1 MLVTLVY
8 VSFLKENFD
17 SQAFFSILMKVVN
30 GATRVLYMQS
40 GDSGSSNL
48 PYYMYWAVLFK
59 LATGKLP
66 YPGDF
71 NH

>member
-17 SQAFFSILMKVVN
+17 SQAFFSILKVVN

-40 GDSGSSNL
+40 GDSGFQQSTL
-48 PYYMYWAVLFK
+48 LHVLGSAF
-59 LATGKLP
+59 
-66 YPGDF
+66 
-71 NH
+71 

>member
-17 SQAFFSILMKVVN
+17 SQALFSILMKVVN

-40 GDSGSSNL
+40 GDSGFQQSTL
-48 PYYMYWAVLFK
+48 LHVLGSAF
-59 LATGKLP
+59 
-66 YPGDF
+66 
-71 NH
+71 

>member
-17 SQAFFSILMKVVN
+17 SQALFSILMKVVN

-48 PYYMYWAVLFK
+48 PYYMY
-59 LATGKLP
+59 
-66 YPGDF
+66 
-71 NH
+71 

>member
-40 GDSGSSNL
+40 GDIGFQQSTLLHVLGS
-48 PYYMYWAVLFK
+48 AF
-59 LATGKLP
+59 
-66 YPGDF
+66 
-71 NH
+71 